1 MKKLFVLF
9 LALGLFCLSAWAV
22 TAQEQAQAPA
32 QQPSADELEKQ
43 KTERETNAYRL
54 LDQVIDEAQSL
65 RLVEN
70 RVRIQINAADM
81 LWDKNQGRARGL
93 FSMAGEGVAEL
104 WRSQANANNNRRQ
117 IMPDGNSFTFQ
128 GPQGPPNFRNVQLRT
143 ELVLSAARHDA
154 ALAYQLLAATKP
166 PANVQQPTADG
177 RGPRIQQLSDDNL
190 EQTLL
195 GRVAALDPKLAA
207 QNAEQM
213 LAKGQFPS
221 TMSEVINQLYK
232 QDPDAADKLADKT
245 VKQIQAANILTK
257 TDVAGL
263 VQTMLRS
270 GPRPAAAPSGSSS
283 STTPSTAASTGP
295 QPVLGQAAYVDLLS
309 TVVDAALKATPA
321 AQNAQR
327 GQQAARRG
335 VTFGTSSQT
344 PQPPTEEQIEQTV
357 ARRLLNGLQQTLPM
371 IDQYLPSKAPM
382 VRQKL
387 TEMGMTNNSLANIAQ
402 TFSALQGNPTADAL
416 LQAAQVAPQQM
427 QSRLYQQAAYKA
439 IDEGD
444 TERARQIA
452 NDHLQNNARDVVM
465 QRIDFKEMT
474 KKAEGA
480 RIEEIRQTVSRLQT
494 DNEKLDM
501 LIQVAGDVQK
511 TNQKL
516 ALQVLED
523 ARQIVNRRATSYEQ
537 FEQQLKVAHAFSS
550 IDLSRSFEVLDPAIS
565 QLNELLSAAAVLSGF
580 EINMFR
586 DGEMSIQ
593 NGNGL
598 TSTINRFGQE
608 LAVLAKSDFER
619 SETLAG
625 RFQFAEP
632 RIMTRLSI
640 VQGLLGLKPA
650 GGPRVLFGNAGS
662 SDTIVIRQD

>member
-1 MKKLFVLF
+1 MKKLIILF
-9 LALGLFCLSAWAV
+9 LALGLFCISAWAV

-104 WRSQANANNNRRQ
+104 GRSQANANNNRRQ
-117 IMPDGNSFTFQ
+117 MMGDGNGFAYQ
-128 GPQGPPNFRNVQLRT
+128 GPVGPQNFRNVQLRT
-143 ELVLSAARHDA
+143 ELVLTAARHDA

-166 PANVQQPTADG
+166 PANVQQPVADG

-221 TMSEVINQLYK
+221 TISEVINQLYK
-232 QDPDAADKLADKT
+232 QDPEAADKLADKT
-245 VKQIQAANILTK
+245 VKQIQAANILSKQEVT
-257 TDVAGL
+257 GL
-263 VQTMLRS
+263 VQSMLRA
-270 GPRPAAAPSGSSS
+270 GPRPAAAPSTSSS
-283 STTPSTAASTGP
+283 STAVLTAGP

-327 GQQAARRG
+327 GPQAVRRG
-335 VTFGTSSQT
+335 VAGGPGQQA

-371 IDQYLPSKAPM
+371 IDQYLPAKATA

-387 TEMGMTNNSLANIAQ
+387 TEMGMSNNSMNNLAQ
-402 TFSALQGNPTADAL
+402 TFSALQGDPTADVL

-439 IDEGD
+439 LDEGD
-444 TERARQIA
+444 TDRARQIA

-474 KKAEGA
+474 KKAQGA

-523 ARQIVNRRATSYEQ
+523 ARQIVNRRASSYDQ

-586 DGEMSIQ
+586 DGEMSMQ

-640 VQGLLGLKPA
+640 VQGLLGLKPS
-650 GGPRVLFGNAGS
+650 GGPRVFFGNGGGGDS
-662 SDTIVIRQD
+662 IVIRQD